1 MTVSVASLS
10 GTIENC
16 VFLVAQKRIEF
27 LPQTLIFYSQFRC
40 NQMSVDHRY
49 FKNEFYTIEVT
60 SSWRSS
66 RLKVTSSWHSSRL
79 KVTGSWHAEKLFV
92 SNWTLIFLTKEE
104 ILIKFYSIQTEKKLV
119 GKHFKIY
126 VFLPLLKGSV
136 RENKRGYRLIRYRSL
151 LILLLFVKSIRRKWL
166 KNESYRRA

>member
-1 MTVSVASLS
+1 MAKTQFLYFRLKGIVDLLRIKYLIVLTVSVASLS
-10 GTIENC
+10 GKIGNC
-16 VFLVAQKRIEF
+16 VFLVAQKIIEF

-66 RLKVTSSWHSSRL
+66 RLKVTSSWHSSLLKVTSSWHSSRLKVTISWHCSRL

-92 SNWTLIFLTKEE
+92 SN
-104 ILIKFYSIQTEKKLV
+104 
-119 GKHFKIY
+119 
-126 VFLPLLKGSV
+126 
-136 RENKRGYRLIRYRSL
+136 
-151 LILLLFVKSIRRKWL
+151 
-166 KNESYRRA
+166 